1 MEDNQVLNDDNQSY
15 DKVLSRSIKTEMESS
30 FLDYAMSVIVS
41 RALPDVRDGLKPV
54 HRRIIYA
61 MNDIGLHADKQYRKS
76 ATVVG
81 EVLGKYHP
89 HGDSSVY
96 DAMVRMAQDFSTR
109 YPLVDGHGNFGSL
122 DGDEPAAMR
131 YTEAKMSK
139 IAMMLVENLKEDTI
153 DWTDNFDARE
163 KEPSVLPSRYPNLLA
178 NGASGIAV
186 GMATNIP
193 PHNLGELIDGVVALI
208 KNPDITIKELNEE
221 YIFGPDFPTGAY
233 ILGRSGIRSAFE
245 TGKGSIIMR
254 AVSHIEQT
262 KSGKNQIVVT
272 EIPYQV
278 NKANL
283 ILKIAEIVKD
293 KKVEGITEIRDTS
306 NRKGI
311 SIIIDLKKDANPEV
325 VLNRLYKLTPLQSN
339 FAVNSLSLV
348 NGSPELLNL
357 KQMLVYYLDHQREV
371 IYRRTKFRYQQ
382 AYDRA
387 HILEGLQIALDNIDR
402 VIEII
407 RSSSNDPEAIQSL
420 MSEFGLSE
428 IQSKAIMDM
437 RLGRLTGLAR
447 EKLDAELSTL
457 HETMEYLQNILD
469 NSYRVDEIIEEELL
483 EIKAKFADKRRSEI
497 ITGDF
502 DIEDEDLIPEES
514 VVVTI
519 TKNGY
524 IKRLPLDTY
533 SVQNRGTQGK
543 RGMSIHEDDEVEQ
556 LLTMSSHDYLL
567 AFSNKGKVY
576 RLKGYQVPEASRT
589 GKGLPVINL
598 LQIDGDEKILSLK
611 TISEY
616 SDDHYMAIV
625 TKKGL
630 VKRTPLSEFASINRN
645 GKIAITLNEGDEFY
659 KAIETNGKADL
670 LIASSDGFVVKF
682 NEEYVEV
689 KYEGEDGTEKTK
701 FVGLRPSGRTS
712 MGSKGINLNPGA
724 EVVGFASS
732 LEGDLVFS
740 ITANGK
746 GKVTSIDKY
755 PLRARGGKGV
765 KNIKITDKN
774 GQLILVRCLNLD
786 DDILIS
792 TTNGMVNRVSVSALN
807 PLGRNTQGVNI
818 INVKDDMVSSVSVVE
833 KDLQGNDED
842 FSEEIVDLQD
852 DSTIEDSTVETSEE
866 ESTSLDKED
875 LN

>member
-1 MEDNQVLNDDNQSY
+1 MEDNQLLNDDNQSY

-163 KEPSVLPSRYPNLLA
+163 KEPTVLPSRYPNLLA

-193 PHNLGELIDGVVALI
+193 PHNLGELIDGAVALI
-208 KNPDITIKELNEE
+208 KNPDITIKELNEN

-278 NKANL
+278 NKTNL
-283 ILKIAEIVKD
+283 ILKIAEIVKE
-293 KKVEGITEIRDTS
+293 KKIEGLTEIRDIS
-306 NRKGI
+306 NRNGI
-311 SIIIDLKKDANPEV
+311 KIIIDLKKDANPEV

-371 IYRRTKFRYQQ
+371 ILRRTKFRYKQ

-407 RSSSNDPEAIQSL
+407 KSSSNDAEAIQSL
-420 MSEFGLSE
+420 KSEFDLSD
-428 IQSKAIMDM
+428 IQGKAILDM

-447 EKLDAELSTL
+447 ENIDSELATV
-457 HETMEYLQNILD
+457 HETMAYLQEILD
-469 NSYRVDEIIEEELL
+469 NSYRLDQIIEEELL
-483 EIKAKFADKRRSEI
+483 EIKNKYADKRRSQI

-514 VVVTI
+514 VVIMI

-524 IKRLPLDTY
+524 VKRLPLDTY

-556 LLTMSSHDYLL
+556 LITMSSHAYLL

-598 LQIDGDEKILSLK
+598 LQIDSDEKILSLK
-611 TISEY
+611 TISEF
-616 SDDHYMAIV
+616 DDEHYMAVV

-630 VKRTPLSEFASINRN
+630 VKRTPLSEFSSINRN
-645 GKIAITLNEGDEFY
+645 GKIAIKLNDGDEFY

-670 LIASSDGFVVKF
+670 IIASSNGYLVKF
-682 NEEYVEV
+682 NEEYKEVE
-689 KYEGEDGTEKTK
+689 YEGEDGEIKTK

-712 MGSKGINLNPGA
+712 MGSKGITLTDGA
-724 EVVGFASS
+724 EVVGFDSN
-732 LEGDLVFS
+732 LDGDYVFS

-746 GKVTSIDKY
+746 GKVSSIDDYRLTK
-755 PLRARGGKGV
+755 RGGKGV
-765 KNIKITDKN
+765 RTIKITEKN
-774 GQLILVRCLNLD
+774 GELILVRCLSLD
-786 DDILIS
+786 DDLLIS
-792 TTNGMVNRVSVSALN
+792 TTNGMVNRVSVSSLRVM
-807 PLGRNTQGVNI
+807 GRNTQGVNI
-818 INVKDDMVSSVSVVE
+818 INVKDDVVSSVSVVE

-842 FSEEIVDLQD
+842 YNEEIVDLPN
-852 DSTIEDSTVETSEE
+852 DSTLEDTPIETNEE
-866 ESTSLDKED
+866 ESTSLDKEETK
-875 LN
+875 